1 MYTSRIVFTQYTSRV
16 VFTQYTSRVVFTQYT
31 SRTEFTQYTSIVVF
45 TQYTSR
51 VVFTQYTSRT
61 VFTERQVNTQAYQP
75 SKTPT
80 GRCPWHF
87 PSQPSRE
94 MALTEMPVNP
104 LSSAVRTF
112 FSPSAEFG
120 GGKGYYSAATTPAA
134 SDRVPVTAYTQ
145 IQMSRETSHFCDYL
159 PYHYSSSQWEGERRV
174 RDVQPIVTVVRDL
187 RCSLRPTITEKGT
200 QTPGTGLPH
209 PSFNHCRS

>member
-1 MYTSRIVFTQYTSRV
+1 MFTQYTSRIE
-16 VFTQYTSRVVFTQYT
+16 FTQYTSRVVFTQYT
-31 SRTEFTQYTSIVVF
+31 SRTEFTQYTN
-45 TQYTSR
+45 R

-61 VFTERQVNTQAYQP
+61 VFRERQVNTQAYQP
-75 SKTPT
+75 SKTLT
-80 GRCPWHF
+80 CRCPWRF

-94 MALTEMPVNP
+94 TALTEMAVNP

-159 PYHYSSSQWEGERRV
+159 PYHYSSSQREGERRV
-174 RDVQPIVTVVRDL
+174 RDVQPMVTWLRIFAVNSVLQFQRRGPCRKGASFLIERIGKNPIHRAVVGRA
-187 RCSLRPTITEKGT
+187 S
-200 QTPGTGLPH
+200 
-209 PSFNHCRS
+209 